1 MTLPNGG
8 APMESDFDGAFKKK
22 PPPRAARRR
31 QVGADEDLDSS
42 VRAVAA
48 TALEPPCSFR
58 CHMHSLI
65 PLGSLSQSGTDGS
78 RSRRKKVWMGRRAAG
93 GGGQAGGA
101 LTTAEVSKR

>member
-1 MTLPNGG
+1 
-8 APMESDFDGAFKKK
+8 METSDFDGAFKKK

-58 CHMHSLI
+58 SHMHSLI